1 MDVGAIQD
9 VLKEFNKETMKQE
22 MKQDA
27 VREHYWYLWYNNC
40 SINYMY
46 LFYR

>member
-27 VREHYWYLWYNNC
+27 VSL
-40 SINYMY
+40 
-46 LFYR
+46 

>member
-1 MDVGAIQD
+1 MSKLNEEMDVGAIQD

-27 VREHYWYLWYNNC
+27 VSSTH
-40 SINYMY
+40 IN
-46 LFYR
+46 